1 MSPKCRSNI
10 ALYNP
15 MGRKVYSCDLLHN
28 IPRNIIFSPISSS
41 DETTDDGHAGETPH
55 NQLQRLTDKEHAIYP
70 RGANRKL
77 TSFLSLGIRLQF
89 AAYISF
95 GTHMEPLSMFEDFY
109 EPVCLKLM
117 RLSMFEAS
125 CGESLQQSIICGFSR

>member
-1 MSPKCRSNI
+1 VLSFESILRDF
-10 ALYNP
+10 A
-15 MGRKVYSCDLLHN
+15 
-28 IPRNIIFSPISSS
+28 IS
-41 DETTDDGHAGETPH
+41 H
-55 NQLQRLTDKEHAIYP
+55 
-70 RGANRKL
+70 
-77 TSFLSLGIRLQF
+77 RLQF